1 MDNKQMLMI
10 PGPTPVP
17 EKVLL
22 AMAKHP
28 IGHRS
33 GEFSKIIGELTE
45 NLKWLHQTQNDVL
58 MLTASGTGAM
68 EAGIINF
75 LSPGDRVLVGN
86 NGKFGDRWAKV
97 SKAYGLTVEE
107 VKAEWGK
114 ALDPEEFRAKLAADS
129 DKSIKAVIVTHSE
142 TSTGVLNDLAAINT
156 AVKEHGEALIIVD
169 AVTSLGAVSLP
180 VDEWGLDVV
189 GSGSQ
194 KGYMIP
200 PGLAFVSV
208 SAKAW
213 KAYESAKMPRFYLDL
228 KKYKKATDENSSPFT
243 PPVNLMYGLQ
253 ASLQMMQAE
262 GLDNIFARHQ
272 RHTQATRAAMKA
284 MNLPLFAPDEAAS
297 PAITAVAP
305 VTVDAEKIRGAMRKQ
320 FDIALAGGQDHLKG
334 KIFRIGHLGFVCDRD
349 ILSCVGALESVLLGL
364 GNSDATP
371 GAGIAAAAQV
381 FAGK

>member
-107 VKAEWGK
+107 IKAEWGK

-262 GLDNIFARHQ
+262 GLDNVFARHQ

>member
-97 SKAYGLTVEE
+97 SKAYGLTIEE